1 MNSVLWIYDKAVVL
15 SESRLVGI
23 GYDMNYTRDVGRL
36 QLSDMQI
43 MNNRAKFTNLKESDS
58 FEAFVFSQ

>member
-1 MNSVLWIYDKAVVL
+1 MNSVPWIYDKAVVL

-36 QLSDMQI
+36 QLSEMQI